1 MAAGSAQCQAD
12 RSALCSDTSCQG
24 CWRWTQLL
32 AGDAAVADGV
42 IHDLLSCLLIL
53 PGDEISWAYNYYK
66 CLLDSTTLLDILL
79 HKFVPH

>member
-1 MAAGSAQCQAD
+1 MHSARLTGLLCALTRPVRAAGDGA
-12 RSALCSDTSCQG
+12 
-24 CWRWTQLL
+24 QLL